1 MNAPTPRP
9 RRASKKAERQVLL
22 IPPCYRCGHR
32 GTPDR
37 PLMLE
42 RKTGKWRCA
51 WRCMQV
57 EEAVDG

>member
-9 RRASKKAERQVLL
+9 RTYRRQERVELR

-32 GTPDR
+32 GTPER

-42 RKTGKWRCA
+42 RETQLWRCA
-51 WRCMQV
+51 WACMV
-57 EEAVDG
+57 VDGGTE